1 MTETAL
7 FVTCLVDQFLPRVG
21 EAAVRLLEEAGC
33 QVAFPEAQTCCGQPA
48 WNAGHREL
56 ARPLAR
62 RHVEIFEPY
71 DAVVSVSGSCTSM
84 ARIFNAHLFEDEP
97 SWQERARE
105 LGKRTFE
112 LTEFLVDRGFESSA
126 RFNGRV
132 AYHPSCHLLR
142 ELGVDEAPRAL
153 LSGIAGLELVELAD
167 SSACCGF
174 GGAFSVKFGELSSA
188 ILADKLRAVEA
199 SGAELV
205 TASDAG
211 CLLHI
216 GGGLARRG
224 SDIRTLHVAELLAGF
239 DPVAGSL

>member
-1 MTETAL
+1 MTATAL

-21 EAAVRLLEEAGC
+21 EAAVRLLEQAGC

-62 RHVEIFEPY
+62 RFVEIFEPY
-71 DAVVSVSGSCTSM
+71 EAVVCVSGSCTSM
-84 ARIFNAHLFEDEP
+84 ARIFNTHVFEEEP
-97 SWQERARE
+97 TWQERARE

-112 LTEFLVDRGFESSA
+112 LTEFLAARDFESSA
-126 RFNGRV
+126 RVDARV

-153 LSGIAGLELVELAD
+153 LAGVVGLELVELDD
-167 SSACCGF
+167 SSTCCGF

-199 SGAELV
+199 SGAEVL

-211 CLLHI
+211 CLLQI
-216 GGGLARRG
+216 GGGLSRRG
-224 SDIRTLHVAELLAGF
+224 SEIRTLHVAELLAGS
-239 DPVAGSL
+239 V